1 MDEIKAPVIKYEV
14 KNGYLYVDDSRHKI
28 DTIGNVSISKRY
40 YFGLD
45 DEPGAYECSLVIN
58 RSKYYLEF
66 SILDED
72 SEQVKAEKRK
82 MLDNL
87 VADIKKLINF

>member
-1 MDEIKAPVIKYEV
+1 MDKVKAPDIKYEV

-28 DTIGNVSISKRY
+28 DTITNVSISQRY

-45 DEPGAYECSLVIN
+45 DEPGVYECSLVIN

-66 SILDED
+66 SIRDED
-72 SEQVKAEKRK
+72 SEQVKAEKNK
-82 MLDNL
+82 MLDDL
-87 VADIKKLINF
+87 VANIKKLINF

>member
-1 MDEIKAPVIKYEV
+1 MGEVKVPNIKYEV

-28 DTIGNVSISKRY
+28 DAITNVNISQHY
-40 YFGLD
+40 YFGMD
-45 DEPGAYECSLVIN
+45 GGPGVYACSLVIN
-58 RSKYYLEF
+58 SSKYYLEF

-72 SEQVKAEKRK
+72 SEQVKAEKHK